1 MATYKIDA
9 MHSNIEFKVK
19 HLMISTVTGKFN
31 SYDATLQSEAADFSD
46 ASITFS
52 AEINSIST
60 GNEQRDQHLIGTD
73 FFDAASFPTVS
84 FASTSFTK
92 KEENEY
98 TLLGNLTLKGIT
110 KEVALAVEFGGVMTD
125 FYGQEKA
132 GFDIVGKINR
142 KDFGLTWNG
151 ITEAG
156 GVVLGDDI
164 KLNFS
169 VQMTKQ

>member
-60 GNEQRDQHLIGTD
+60 GNEQRDQHLIGAD

-92 KEENEY
+92 KAENEY
-98 TLLGNLTLKGIT
+98 TLVGNLTLKGIT